1 MCQHRLGGHGGVFM
15 RFDDEDRPLFPFGM
29 ENADNSR
36 ELHARA
42 GDCGVL
48 DIDRAH
54 PFATRLDDVF
64 LAVGDAHEA
73 VLVYRGD
80 IASVEPAA
88 CIKCARLAEIVAPE
102 HPGYQDAD
110 RAGTLPVDT
119 YEQGSMGNE

>member
-1 MCQHRLGGHGGVFM
+1 
-15 RFDDEDRPLFPFGM
+15 M
-29 ENADNSR
+29 ENADNRR

-80 IASVEPAA
+80 IASVEPAVR
-88 CIKCARLAEIVAPE
+88 IQCARIAEIVALD
-102 HPGYQDAD
+102 HPGSAD
-110 RAGTLPVDT
+110 EDRSGTLDRKST
-119 YEQGSMGNE
+119 RLNSSH

>member
-29 ENADNSR
+29 ENADNRR

-64 LAVGDAHEA
+64 LAVGEAHEA

-80 IASVEPAA
+80 IASVE
-88 CIKCARLAEIVAPE
+88 RSEE
-102 HPGYQDAD
+102 HTSELQSLMRISYAVFC
-110 RAGTLPVDT
+110 LK
-119 YEQGSMGNE
+119 